1 MKKKLLYC
9 LCCAALFAG
18 CTTEPELID
27 VVAPQ
32 GAPQIKIS
40 GTINQ
45 TYTTRVDDGG
55 FCDGDQ
61 IGLFG
66 VNYSENNTVAGE
78 LLDSGNQVDNA
89 RYTFDEASWNWVSS
103 GSIYYKDAETNIDLY
118 GYYPYGSPA
127 TVREYA
133 FEVAQDQSGNNT
145 INGYAQSD
153 FLWGKAENVAP
164 SEEKV
169 KIKFNHRMACANVVL
184 TQGEGFESGEFDALK
199 KSVLVINTTRKAVI
213 DLQSGEVVATGEAES
228 EGIVMKSNEEGFRAI
243 VVPQTV
249 EAGKALFSITVN
261 GITYRYKMSDTAVD
275 YQAGKQTKFT
285 IKINKKSHSGEY
297 EFSLVDCQIVDW
309 VADLDSHGGEARQ
322 YFVVKQERAGVL
334 GEKIRAAKKNPNK
347 IKNLKISGKINS
359 TDFLFMRDSMEIL
372 QAVNLKETEIVDEY
386 RVYCQLYENGS
397 WGNYYYEYFDYALER
412 YSDYKEA
419 ILARHPNAINVGF
432 SYPNS
437 TPTLSSKAHEIPDV
451 VFDGKIS
458 LVHFCF
464 PERVT
469 KIGYNAFAN
478 TLLSGALIIP
488 NDVTEIGNSAFYNT
502 NITSLQLPHGLKS
515 LGVSAFSSCSSLSGT
530 LSLPESL
537 ESIGGHCF
545 WQCSMLTGNL
555 VLPSKLTEIEEFCFF
570 DCSGLTGDLV
580 IPEGV
585 TTIEM
590 GAFLDCYGL
599 KGSLTLPK
607 GLKSLM
613 ERAFTDCSFQ
623 GELVI
628 PSQIKSIP
636 WRCFSGCDFSS
647 VVFAE
652 NSELI
657 KIEERAFDGNWRLS
671 EPVVLPEGLLTIEQE
686 AFAGCRHIPAVV
698 LPKSLTVIGQR
709 AFSDCYNLSAITSN
723 ATTPPVCGS
732 GAWDGVAKD
741 NFTVEVPEQSVVK
754 YQTQTGWSDFRR
766 IAAHHDF
773 SLSRPLLRVLNAEHS
788 KTYVMR
794 APSGEAWSVE
804 SAPEWVTVSPSSGVG
819 KMDVTVTVNEMA
831 AADVGTFKGV
841 TGGSVVHP
849 EYTTYNGRAGEIVF
863 LLNDKDYRT
872 KMTVEQYDYQYGD
885 GEVLVNQKA
894 TEGNGVNIVFMG
906 DCFDARDIADGSY
919 LKGVS
924 EAIGHYF
931 AIEPYKTYKPYFNIY
946 TIFGLSPDSG
956 VGTVNTVKEAKFGSQ
971 YSLEGI
977 TPDYATVYE
986 YAMKSETVNETNLGQ
1001 TLVVLVEN
1009 TTDYGGICYMWGDG
1023 SAIACCPMSADA
1035 YPFDFR
1041 GIVQHE
1047 AGGHG
1052 FAKLADEYIYHN
1064 AFIQTC
1070 KCDCCEHL
1078 GRYFPP
1084 EGFRGGKAMGWYR
1097 NLSENG
1103 DMKSV
1108 EWAHLIYHPDYSNIV
1123 DMYEGGYFHTRGI
1136 YRSEA
1141 TSCMN
1146 NNIPY
1151 YSAISRQEMVERIM
1165 RYAGKEFSLEDF
1177 YARDVRDASNNGINT
1192 ASAKLFVE
1200 DNAITWNGA
1209 SKQMPPKYMG
1219 DKPQLKKSNK

>member
-89 RYTFDEASWNWVSS
+89 RYTFDEANWNWVSS

-145 INGYAQSD
+145 IDGYAQSD

-169 KIKFNHRMACANVVL
+169 KIKFNHKMACANVVL
-184 TQGEGFESGEFDALK
+184 TQGEGFAEGEFDALK

-243 VVPQTV
+243 VVPQIV

-334 GEKIRAAKKNPNK
+334 GEKIRATKKNPNK

-359 TDFLFMRDSMEIL
+359 TDIRFMRDSMEIL

-386 RVYCQLYENGS
+386 EVYCQLYENGS
-397 WGNYYYEYFDYALER
+397 WGNWYYEYFDYALER
-412 YSDYKEA
+412 CADYKEA
-419 ILARHPNAINVGF
+419 ILARHPNATDVVF
-432 SYPNS
+432 SNMGAYA
-437 TPTLSSKAHEIPDV
+437 PTFSSKAHEIPDNT
-451 VFDGKIS
+451 FDDKIS

-469 KIGYNAFAN
+469 KIGKSAFSN

-488 NDVTEIGNSAFYNT
+488 NDVTEIGNSAFYST

-515 LGVSAFSSCSSLSGT
+515 LGDSVFSSCSSLSGT

-537 ESIGGHCF
+537 ESIGSDCF
-545 WQCSMLTGNL
+545 WDCSMLTGNL
-555 VLPSKLTEIEEFCFF
+555 VLPSKLKEIPKGCFYG
-570 DCSGLTGDLV
+570 CSGITGDLI

-585 TTIEM
+585 IAIGRM
-590 GAFLDCYGL
+590 AFERCCQ

-607 GLKSLM
+607 GLKTVESN
-613 ERAFTDCSFQ
+613 AFQNCHLQ

-628 PSQIKSIP
+628 PTQIQIIP
-636 WRCFSGCDFSS
+636 SGCFDGCDFSS

-657 KIEERAFDGNWRLS
+657 KIEEIAFFGNWRLS
-671 EPVVLPEGLLTIEQE
+671 EPVVLPEGLLTIEE
-686 AFAGCRHIPAVV
+686 SAFAGCSNMPAVV
-698 LPKSLTVIGQR
+698 LPKSLTVIGGS
-709 AFSDCYNLSAITSN
+709 AFINCYNLSAITSN
-723 ATTPPVCGS
+723 ATTPPICGS

-863 LLNDKDYRT
+863 LLNDKDYRRA
-872 KMTVEQYDYQYGD
+872 VRLS
-885 GEVLVNQKA
+885 VW
-894 TEGNGVNIVFMG
+894 
-906 DCFDARDIADGSY
+906 RWR
-919 LKGVS
+919 GVS
-924 EAIGHYF
+924 
-931 AIEPYKTYKPYFNIY
+931 
-946 TIFGLSPDSG
+946 
-956 VGTVNTVKEAKFGSQ
+956 
-971 YSLEGI
+971 
-977 TPDYATVYE
+977 
-986 YAMKSETVNETNLGQ
+986 KSEGYRGQ
-1001 TLVVLVEN
+1001 WSEYRL
-1009 TTDYGGICYMWGDG
+1009 YG
-1023 SAIACCPMSADA
+1023 
-1035 YPFDFR
+1035 R
-1041 GIVQHE
+1041 
-1047 AGGHG
+1047 
-1052 FAKLADEYIYHN
+1052 L
-1064 AFIQTC
+1064 
-1070 KCDCCEHL
+1070 L
-1078 GRYFPP
+1078 
-1084 EGFRGGKAMGWYR
+1084 
-1097 NLSENG
+1097 
-1103 DMKSV
+1103 
-1108 EWAHLIYHPDYSNIV
+1108 
-1123 DMYEGGYFHTRGI
+1123 
-1136 YRSEA
+1136 
-1141 TSCMN
+1141 
-1146 NNIPY
+1146 
-1151 YSAISRQEMVERIM
+1151 
-1165 RYAGKEFSLEDF
+1165 
-1177 YARDVRDASNNGINT
+1177 
-1192 ASAKLFVE
+1192 
-1200 DNAITWNGA
+1200 
-1209 SKQMPPKYMG
+1209 
-1219 DKPQLKKSNK
+1219 